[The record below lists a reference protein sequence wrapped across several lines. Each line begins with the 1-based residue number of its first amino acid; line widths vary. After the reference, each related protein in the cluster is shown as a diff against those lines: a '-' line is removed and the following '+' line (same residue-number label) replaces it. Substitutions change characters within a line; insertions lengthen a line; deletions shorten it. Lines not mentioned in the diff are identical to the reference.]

1 MKISVV
7 VPNLASNGALRAW
20 IISQLLARHYDVEAI
35 GLLKPGEE
43 VLPWV
48 REYTWNQV
56 PAGGVYESVRRLE
69 RAITGDLVLAY
80 GAGVWSFGAALLAKR
95 RRGLPIILD
104 MPEWEVHQHHK
115 AGGRLARGLMVAY
128 NLVGPGWQNPQSFKY
143 RYLFDRLVG
152 LADERT
158 VGCSFLQRRYGGV
171 VLHFAT
177 DTDKFDPAR
186 FDKAAVRRKWGVPID
201 ATILFFGGNPQPMK
215 GLEET
220 LEAIH
225 ALGGRVDARLVIAGR
240 DETHPYTRKVMERSR
255 GKAILLGPQP
265 FHMMPELLS
274 MADLVALPDSRTPK
288 SMGYVPAK
296 VYEAMAMTIPVIAS
310 DLSDMPEILDGC
322 GYVIPPDDGA
332 ALRAKIAHVLLHPDE
347 ARELGRRARQRV
359 IERYSW
365 DAGAKVLQ
373 EVVERIAARAGL
385 TRTTRGPET
394 SSEEPRILRPAPVR
408 AGAASYGRD
417 SVHPRRRSQ

>member
-1 MKISVV
+1 MKISVL
-7 VPNLASNGALRAW
+7 VPNLASNGTLRAC
-20 IISQLLARHYDVEAI
+20 IIAQLLARHYEVEAI
-35 GLLKPGEE
+35 GLLKAGEE

-48 REYTWNQV
+48 RDYPWRRV
-56 PAGGVYESVRRLE
+56 PAGGLYESLRRLE
-69 RAITGDLVLAY
+69 RAVTGDIVLAH
-80 GAGVWSFGAALLAKR
+80 GAGLWSFGAALLAKR
-95 RRGLPIILD
+95 RRRLPIILD
-104 MPEWEVHQHHK
+104 MGEWEVHQHYRIHR
-115 AGGRLARGLMVAY
+115 RLPRALMILR
-128 NLVGPGWQNPQSFKY
+128 NLVGAGWTNPQSFKY
-143 RYLFDRLVG
+143 RYLLDRLVG

-158 VGCSFLQRRYGGV
+158 VACSFLQRRYGGV

-186 FDKAAVRRKWGVPID
+186 FDKPSVRRKWGVPTD

-225 ALGGRVDARLVIAGR
+225 ALDGRVDARLVIAGR
-240 DETHPYTRKVMERSR
+240 DETHSYTRTVMERAR

-265 FHMMPELLS
+265 FHLMPELLS
-274 MADLVALPDSRTPK
+274 MADLVALPESRTPK

-310 DLSDMPEILDGC
+310 DLSDMPEILEGC
-322 GYVIPPDDGA
+322 GYIIPPDDSA

-365 DAGAKVLQ
+365 DAAARVLRG
-373 EVVERIAARAGL
+373 VVEDVAVRAGL
-385 TRTTRGPET
+385 A
-394 SSEEPRILRPAPVR
+394 PA
-408 AGAASYGRD
+408 RD
-417 SVHPRRRSQ
+417 SSTVASRAA

>member
-7 VPNLASNGALRAW
+7 VPNLASNGALRSW

-48 REYTWNQV
+48 RDYDWRKV
-56 PAGGVYESVRRLE
+56 PAGGVYESMRRLE
-69 RAITGDLVLAY
+69 RAVTGDIVLAH
-80 GAGVWSFGAALLAKR
+80 GAGMWSFGAALLAKR
-95 RRGLPIILD
+95 RRRLPVILD
-104 MPEWEVHQHHK
+104 MGEWETHQHLK
-115 AGGRLARGLMVAY
+115 FERRVPRALMIAR
-128 NLVGPGWQNPQSFKY
+128 NLVGPGWKNPHSFKY
-143 RYLFDRLVG
+143 LYVLDHLVG

-158 VGCSFLQRRYGGV
+158 VACSFLQRRYGGV

-177 DTDKFDPAR
+177 DTTKFDPAR
-186 FDKAAVRRKWGVPID
+186 FDKMAVRRKWGVPTD

-220 LEAIH
+220 LDAID
-225 ALGGRVDARLVIAGR
+225 ALADRVNARLVIAGR
-240 DETHPYTRKVMERSR
+240 DETHPYTRKVMERSG

-265 FHMMPELLS
+265 FHLMPELLA

-296 VYEAMAMTIPVIAS
+296 VYEAMAMMVPVIAS
-310 DLSDMPEILDGC
+310 DLSDMPEILEGC
-322 GYVIPPDDGA
+322 GYVIPADDSA
-332 ALRAKIAHVLLHPDE
+332 ALREKIVQVLLHPDE

-373 EVVERIAARAGL
+373 GVVEGVAARAGL
-385 TRTTRGPET
+385 ARGALHV
-394 SSEEPRILRPAPVR
+394 SPAPSK
-408 AGAASYGRD
+408 AA
-417 SVHPRRRSQ
+417 